1 MFKKPFQLKLKVIWF
16 KDFLGLGIDLVL
28 PKQKYSLTP
37 YYFWPKTEAWEQL
50 KLELDSKLWLD
61 EEEKAKI
68 LQVAG
73 NVMNHWLLNRKT
85 KTTQEFRK
93 DFQEVETQTVFNK

>member
-61 EEEKAKI
+61 EEEKAQI